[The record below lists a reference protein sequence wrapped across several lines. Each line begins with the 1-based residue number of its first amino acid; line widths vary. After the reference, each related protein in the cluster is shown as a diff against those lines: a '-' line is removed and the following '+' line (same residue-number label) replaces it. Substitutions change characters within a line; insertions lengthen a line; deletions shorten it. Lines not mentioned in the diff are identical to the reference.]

1 MDREGRLS
9 LPEVGPLLVSGKT
22 LGEVQEVVQ
31 RILRT
36 QYRDVSADLSLGSHC
51 APFAFTSWARW
62 YRRAPTTSA
71 HFRPRS
77 TPCLPLGASPRAG
90 RYAICAT
97 FVANQ
102 LVEEVDAYD
111 LLLHG
116 IRGDLKNLENGD
128 TLLVPPVG
136 PQVSVDGMVRRPAVY
151 ELRGETNLAE
161 ALDLAGGVLPAAAL
175 RHIEVQRLEAH
186 EKRTMLSVNLDETSD
201 PASGSPP
208 ARHVWSAG
216 R

>member
-1 MDREGRLS
+1 M
-9 LPEVGPLLVSGKT
+9 
-22 LGEVQEVVQ
+22 
-31 RILRT
+31 
-36 QYRDVSADLSLGSHC
+36 
-51 APFAFTSWARW
+51 
-62 YRRAPTTSA
+62 
-71 HFRPRS
+71 
-77 TPCLPLGASPRAG
+77 AS
-90 RYAICAT
+90 
-97 FVANQ
+97 Q

-116 IRGDLKNLENGD
+116 LRGNLKNLENGD

-201 PASGSPP
+201 PQAVRRQLAAFG
-208 ARHVWSAG
+208 SAG